1 MTQEKEIT
9 IIVNTRE
16 KQVQKGDYSFAQI
29 AALGFD
35 TPPTGANVEFTITF
49 RRGNGDKPEGS
60 LIDGD
65 TIKLKD
71 GMIFNVR
78 ATDKS

>member
-1 MTQEKEIT
+1 MGNEKEIT

-16 KQVQKGDYSFAQI
+16 KSVPKTDYSFAQI
-29 AALGFD
+29 VDLGFD
-35 TPPTGANVEFTITF
+35 TPPTGENIEFTITY
-49 RRGNGDKPEGS
+49 RRGHGKKPEGS
-60 LIDGD
+60 LIEGD
-65 TIKLKD
+65 TVPLKD